1 MSPRRYSKVSR
12 RIWNDAT
19 FRALSAPQPC
29 GQALFLRLLTGPEL
43 TNIPGLIPVGEGALS
58 EALGWSLEAFRE
70 AFREVSREGL
80 AEGDWEA
87 RLVFVPK
94 AIFHNEPQ
102 SPNVIAAW
110 ATAWD
115 EAPEC
120 TLKMRAWEVLRGYT
134 KSKGS
139 AWLDAFDK
147 ACPKPSWKA
156 PRKPS
161 VNASGKATAN
171 QEQEQKQEQEQARP
185 DARKPGLD
193 LPDPTQ
199 KQPRAGDILG
209 PCPKCGAPIQVKFGQ
224 RGIWAPCSNR
234 SCDYKLSEVG
244 RVISIG
250 TAAQPPEVDP
260 EVRRYERLL
269 EAETEAMTRNDW
281 KAVERIRGQL
291 EEYAN
296 RARAKAARGGA

>member
-1 MSPRRYSKVSR
+1 MKG
-12 RIWNDAT
+12 RIRTIKPEALLDEELWDLEEETGLPIFRVFTGLWMYADREGR
-19 FRALSAPQPC
+19 FEWRPRAL
-29 GQALFLRLLTGPEL
+29 QAVIMPYWRG
-43 TNIPGLIPVGEGALS
+43 NIS
-58 EALGWSLEAFRE
+58 EALDALERGRFIRRYEVDGRLYGEVRNFKTHQVINQRE
-70 AFREVSREGL
+70 AKSTLPDPSNARTCTHVQTRAGTSTDREIIEES
-80 AEGDWEA
+80 
-87 RLVFVPK
+87 
-94 AIFHNEPQ
+94 
-102 SPNVIAAW
+102 
-110 ATAWD
+110 
-115 EAPEC
+115 
-120 TLKMRAWEVLRGYT
+120 
-134 KSKGS
+134 
-139 AWLDAFDK
+139 
-147 ACPKPSWKA
+147 
-156 PRKPS
+156 
-161 VNASGKATAN
+161 
-171 QEQEQKQEQEQARP
+171 
-185 DARKPGLD
+185 DARARTGMHVHARGEGKGRELEGKGREDASTTRDTSLASPPP
-193 LPDPTQ
+193 PDPTQ